1 MEARMLF
8 LHALSPLHA
17 GTGQGAGAIDLP
29 VAREKATGLPYLPG
43 SSLKGVLRDACK
55 DGETRKKIFGPDKDG
70 AHEHA
75 GSVQFSDQRL
85 LLLPVRSLRGTF
97 AWVTSPYILR
107 RCLRDAE
114 NIIGLDKTPEIP
126 LPDSPDSIDRSHV
139 TDDECAITLDDH
151 RVIFEDLDF
160 TAVPDENVRA
170 WAEWVGKRIFPDDT
184 DWQKML
190 AARFCVVHD
199 DVMGF
204 LLETATEV
212 FARIRLREDAKTV
225 DKNALWYEEALPAET
240 ILSGLVFAT
249 PVKAGPAVVF
259 EILEGLMKKPLQLGG
274 KATVGRGLCRLQM
287 TGGEISCAD
296 PQPGVCR
303 QDISTGEAAGR

>member
-8 LHALSPLHA
+8 LLALSPLHA

-43 SSLKGVLRDACK
+43 SSLKGVLRDECK
-55 DGETRKKIFGPDKDG
+55 NSETRKKVFGPDKDS

-85 LLLPVRSLRGTF
+85 LLLPVRSLKGTF

-114 NIIGLDKTPEIP
+114 NVIGFDKIPEIS
-126 LPDSPDSIDRSHV
+126 LPGSIGNCHV
-139 TDDECAITLDDH
+139 TNDECTITLDDQK
-151 RVIFEDLDF
+151 VIFEDLDF

-170 WAEWVGKRIFPDDT
+170 WAEWIGKRIFPGDT

-225 DKNALWYEEALPAET
+225 ENNALWYEEALPAET

-249 PVKAGPAVVF
+249 TVKAGPGEVF
-259 EILEGLMKKPLQLGG
+259 NTLEGLMKKPLQLGG

-287 TGGEISCAD
+287 AGGGISCAD

-303 QDISTGEAAGR
+303 QDLSTGETTGR